1 MIKLTIDN
9 KKYAIPTRL
18 TVEQWKNLIK
28 FDFSDYLQYPK
39 IIASLTGAEPEKV
52 AQCTEDSQILA
63 VGFII
68 NLMNQRRE
76 HMIRDFNEL
85 MFGEFVDL
93 DVYVIMGVEKN
104 LDTIL
109 RTLTKPDKQVTE
121 WADEAMWLIDRYTQF
136 RVYTYR
142 QYAGLFGINKN
153 GQQEFEDED
162 EELEAYDP
170 KKVAKGWYKI
180 IIDLAD
186 NDLQKID
193 YVTDQPL
200 KKVLNFMS
208 HRKEKQLEENF
219 KIMQQ
224 KRAMESNRRK

>member
-18 TVEQWKNLIK
+18 TVDQWKKLIT
-28 FDFSDYLQYPK
+28 FDFSDYMQFSK
-39 IIASLTGAEPEKV
+39 IIASLIGADPQKIAE
-52 AQCTEDSQILA
+52 CTEDSQILA

-68 NLMNQRRE
+68 QLMNQRKE
-76 HMIRDFNEL
+76 HQVRDFNDI

-93 DVYVIMGVEKN
+93 DVYVTMGIEKN
-104 LDTIL
+104 LDAIL
-109 RTLTKPDKQVTE
+109 RTITPQGKEPTE

-142 QYAGLFGINKN
+142 SYAGLFGINQN
-153 GQQEFEDED
+153 GEQEIDED
-162 EELEAYDP
+162 DLDAYDP

-208 HRKEKQLEENF
+208 FRKEKQLEENF
-219 KIMQQ
+219 KVMQQ
-224 KRAMESNRRK
+224 KRAMEANRRK

>member
-9 KKYAIPTRL
+9 KKYAIPARL
-18 TVEQWKNLIK
+18 KVEQWKNLIK
-28 FDFSDYLQYPK
+28 YDFTDYFQYSK
-39 IIASLTGAEPEKV
+39 IIASIIGADPEKV
-52 AQCTEDSQILA
+52 AQCNEDSQILA

-68 NLMNQRRE
+68 NLMNQRKE
-76 HMIRDFNEL
+76 HQVRDFNDL

-93 DVYVIMGVEKN
+93 DIYVTMGVEKN
-104 LDTIL
+104 ITQIL
-109 RTLTKPDKQVTE
+109 ETLTPKGKEVTE

-142 QYAGLFGINKN
+142 QYAGLFGINSK
-153 GQQEFEDED
+153 GEQEIDED
-162 EELEAYDP
+162 DLDAYDP

-180 IIDLAD
+180 IIDLSD

-219 KIMQQ
+219 KLMQQ
-224 KRAMESNRRK
+224 KRQYEANRRK